1 LFAVTGHSYNL
12 SAILIVCECPVPSKL
27 FEPITIR
34 NTTFKNR
41 IAMSPMCMHS
51 ALPGGRISDFHLVH
65 YGARALGGAG
75 LVMLETAA
83 VLPNGPIGPGD
94 IGIWDDAHV
103 EGLSRLAQIIH
114 KMGGKAGSQIGH
126 AGRQLG
132 IEGRSVA
139 PSAVPF
145 TAESKV
151 PEALGIEEIEAIVE
165 AFRQGARRARQAGFD
180 VIEIHCAH
188 GYLLNEFLSPLAN
201 LRTDA
206 YGGSHENRYRIVRDT
221 INAVRSEWEG
231 PLFVRISSTDYV
243 EGGNT
248 PDDFLLYGKWMKE
261 QGVDLIDCSSGGIAM
276 IKVNTYPNY
285 QVPAAELL
293 RRHLGVMT
301 GAVGLI
307 ETGRQA
313 EEILRNGRADMVFV
327 GREMLK
333 DPFWARTAAD
343 DLRVPLEVPPPY
355 TRYGSAWQRAIVPPP
370 AAPTTVQL

>member
-1 LFAVTGHSYNL
+1 MSALLFQ
-12 SAILIVCECPVPSKL
+12 
-27 FEPITIR
+27 PITIR
-34 NTTFKNR
+34 NTEFKNR

-51 ALPGGRISDFHLVH
+51 ATVDGHSTDFHIVH

-75 LVMLETAA
+75 LIMLETAS

-94 IGIWDDAHV
+94 LGIWKDSHID
-103 EGLSRLAQIIH
+103 SLARVVDVIH
-114 KMGGKAGSQIGH
+114 RFGAKAGAQLGH

-132 IEGRSVA
+132 IDLPSIA
-139 PSAVPF
+139 PSAIPF
-145 TAESKV
+145 TAESRV
-151 PEALGIEEIEAIVE
+151 PQEMSIEQIKEVVE
-165 AFRQGARRARQAGFD
+165 AFRLGAARAKKAGFD

-201 LRTDA
+201 KRTDL
-206 YGGSHENRYRIVRDT
+206 YGGSHENRYRIVREVID
-221 INAVRSEWEG
+221 AVRSEWDS
-231 PLFVRISSTDYV
+231 PLFLRISSTDYV

-248 PDDFLLYGKWMKE
+248 PQDFLIYGQWMKE
-261 QGVDLIDCSSGGIAM
+261 QDIDLIDCSSGGIAM
-276 IKVNTYPNY
+276 IPVNTYPNY

-293 RRHLGVMT
+293 RKELKIMT

-313 EEILRNGRADMVFV
+313 EEILQNGRADIVLV

-343 DLRVPLEVPPPY
+343 ELKTAITVPSQY
-355 TRYGSAWQRAIVPPP
+355 TRYGSAWQRTMPKPEVVPL
-370 AAPTTVQL
+370 TETVEQ

>member
-1 LFAVTGHSYNL
+1 V
-12 SAILIVCECPVPSKL
+12 SAKL
-27 FEPITIR
+27 FEPITIG
-34 NTTFKNR
+34 NVEFKNR

-51 ALPGGRISDFHLVH
+51 AGDDGRVTDFHIVH

-75 LVMLETAA
+75 LVFLETTA
-83 VLPNGPIGPGD
+83 VLDNGLIGPGD
-94 IGIWDDAHV
+94 IGIWSDEQTSGLAH
-103 EGLSRLAQIIH
+103 LAKVIQRF
-114 KMGGKAGSQIGH
+114 GAKAGCQLGH

-132 IEGRSVA
+132 VPDRESIA
-139 PSAVPF
+139 PSAIPF
-145 TAESKV
+145 TETSRV
-151 PEALGIEEIEAIVE
+151 PKELTKDGIKEVVD

-180 VIEIHCAH
+180 VIEVHTAH

-201 LRTDA
+201 RRTDE
-206 YGGSHENRYRIVRDT
+206 YGGSHENRYRIVREVID
-221 INAVRSEWEG
+221 AVRMEWKG

-248 PDDFLLYGKWMKE
+248 PADFLIYGRWMKE

-276 IKVNTYPNY
+276 VKVNTYPNY

-293 RRHLGVMT
+293 REQLGIMT
-301 GAVGLI
+301 GGVGLI

-313 EEILRNGRADMVFV
+313 EEIIRNGRADIVLI

-343 DLRVPLEVPPPY
+343 DLRTPLPVPPQY
-355 TRYGSAWQRAIVPPP
+355 TRYGSAWQRSQPAQP
-370 AAPTTVQL
+370 AAPLTQS